1 MENIIYNELIIRGY
15 SVDVGIVEINEQNE
29 KGNYV
34 TKQLETDF
42 VCNRV
47 NEKIYIQSAYSM
59 ETLEKLTQEKKSL
72 INIKDNFK
80 KMIIVKD
87 SIHKYVTEDGIEV
100 ISLKEWLLNN

>member
-1 MENIIYNELIIRGY
+1 
-15 SVDVGIVEINEQNE
+15 
-29 KGNYV
+29 
-34 TKQLETDF
+34 
-42 VCNRV
+42 
-47 NEKIYIQSAYSM
+47 M

-80 KMIIVKD
+80 KIIIVKD